1 MAGLDRMG
9 VQARAGLVSEAEAN
23 VYTYSVVHLL
33 SAAVPPRRHGID
45 HFWRR
50 RDLRIQAYSEIA
62 SAVSS

>member
-9 VQARAGLVSEAEAN
+9 VQARAGLVSEAN